1 MQSEAK
7 FASLSAS
14 IRQSQQQRTFPYNL
28 SVEEYDTFA
37 LFNPSQS
44 EDFVILPVHFY
55 ELFKGIAL
63 DRINLQSK
71 HHIQDKDLTVE
82 VWLDCN
88 TFFFTQF
95 PEFIFRPQTGFSERS
110 EILQRLRPA
119 NLRARHEK
127 LIAEY
132 KDTYT
137 KDRLQLE
144 EIAMKLKDGTLSLE
158 KLSLKQGSKP
168 AGQSPNLPA
177 QPAA

>member
-1 MQSEAK
+1 MQSEAI

-14 IRQSQQQRTFPYNL
+14 IRHSQQHRTFPYNL
-28 SVEEYDTFA
+28 PLHEYDKFA

-44 EDFVILPVHFY
+44 EHFVILPVHFY

-63 DRINLQSK
+63 DRINLQSN
-71 HHIQDKDLTVE
+71 HHIQAKDLTVE
-82 VWLDCN
+82 IWRDCN

-95 PEFIFRPQTGFSERS
+95 PEFIYRPQTGFSERS
-110 EILQRLRPA
+110 EILQRLQPA

-137 KDRLQLE
+137 KDRLELE
-144 EIAMKLKDGTLSLE
+144 EIALELKDGTLFLE

-168 AGQSPNLPA
+168 AGRSPNLPA
-177 QPAA
+177 RAAS